1 MQGLITKARK
11 DVDPAAAPFAKSP
24 GEIEGLGLVEGANL
38 IEVVN
43 LECSFA
49 ASVVIRL
56 I

>member
-11 DVDPAAAPFAKSP
+11 NIDPAAVPFAKSP

-38 IEVVN
+38 TEVVN
-43 LECSFA
+43 LECSLA
-49 ASVVIRL
+49 ASVGTRL